1 MTSIISWINRLNRWW
16 GTLAA
21 WLCLVLILL
30 TAEQVISRYLFES
43 SSIALQEL
51 EWHIF
56 GAIFLLACPFTLQ
69 QNGHVRIDI
78 IYGRLSRKV
87 QALIDILGTL
97 FLLLPLSALLLYY
110 GWLYTELALDV
121 INTRAVDYYTATL
134 FDPQGTLYAIVAPL
148 EELLRQY
155 VLVGEVSPDPGG
167 LEARWIIKA
176 LIPLSFFFMLLQ
188 GLALLFEKFSVLTG
202 KGEAS

>member
-1 MTSIISWINRLNRWW
+1 MTCIISWINRLNRWW

-21 WLCLVLILL
+21 WLCLLLILL

-56 GAIFLLACPFTLQ
+56 GAIFLLACPYTLQ

-78 IYGRLSRKV
+78 IYGRLSEKT
-87 QALIDILGTL
+87 QAVIDILGVV

-121 INTRAVDYYTATL
+121 TNIRAVDYYTATL
-134 FDPQGTLYAIVAPL
+134 FDAQGALYAIFAPL
-148 EELLRQY
+148 EQLLRQY

-176 LIPLSFFFMLLQ
+176 LIPFSFFFMLLQ
-188 GLALLFEKFSVLTG
+188 GLAVLLEKVAIVTG